1 MAGGQERVLRRRIRS
16 VESTKK
22 ITRAMELIAAS
33 RIVRAQQAIAAARPY
48 VAKMSEVVAH
58 LADTPD
64 ASNHPLFRAAESV
77 HNVGIILITA
87 DRGLAGGYN
96 SSVIRATERRAREHR
111 TAGREVQLV
120 VVGRKGESHFRFR
133 KENVLASVTGV
144 SDRPSY
150 DDARRVVG
158 PVLERFE
165 AAELDQIDLIYT
177 RFISLGSQAVVV
189 RQLIPMSA
197 DARSADARSDD
208 AGARPRETA
217 TSATEGAAGA
227 GGLAA
232 SGGSTVAAHRTDYE
246 FEPEPAEILDRL
258 LPRWV
263 ESEVLAAMLEAS
275 ASEHAARQRAMK
287 AATDNAD
294 ELIKTL
300 RRVMN
305 RARQD
310 SITTEIMEIVG
321 GSEAL
326 RHAGLADGSGPRHE
340 IFIPAAESA

>member
-33 RIVRAQQAIAAARPY
+33 RIVRAQQAIAGARPY
-48 VAKMSEVVAH
+48 IDKLGEVVSH

-64 ASNHPLFRAAESV
+64 AATHPLFRDVEGVQKVA
-77 HNVGIILITA
+77 IIVITA

-96 SSVIRATERRAREHR
+96 TNVIRAAERRIRHHR
-111 TAGREVQLV
+111 AQGRDVQLV
-120 VVGRKGESHFRFR
+120 VTGRKGESYFRYR
-133 KENVLASVTGV
+133 RYEISASVTGV
-144 SDRPSY
+144 SEKPAY
-150 DDARRVVG
+150 QDARRVVG
-158 PVLERFE
+158 AVMGPFE
-165 AAELDQIDLIYT
+165 AEELDQIELVYT
-177 RFISLGSQAVVV
+177 RFVSLGSQAVVEQ
-189 RQLIPMSA
+189 QLVPMPRSE
-197 DARSADARSDD
+197 DAPPDSGGRRDA
-208 AGARPRETA
+208 AARAEQ
-217 TSATEGAAGA
+217 GAAG
-227 GGLAA
+227 GG
-232 SGGSTVAAHRTDYE
+232 TVPGHRTDYE

-258 LPRWV
+258 LPRWL
-263 ESEVLAAMLEAS
+263 ESEILGAMLNAA
-275 ASEHAARQRAMK
+275 ASEQAARQRAMK

-326 RHAGLADGSGPRHE
+326 RQAGLTDGSGPRHE
-340 IFIPAAESA
+340 TFAPVAETA

>member
-48 VAKMSEVVAH
+48 VAKLREVVSH

-64 ASNHPLFRAAESV
+64 AANHPLFRDVESV
-77 HNVGIILITA
+77 QKTAIIVITA

-96 SSVIRATERRAREHR
+96 SNVIRAAERRIRRHSSE
-111 TAGREVQLV
+111 GREVELV
-120 VVGRKGESHFRFR
+120 VTGRKGESYFRYR
-133 KENVLASVTGV
+133 RQAIMASVTGV
-144 SDRPSY
+144 SEKPSY
-150 DDARRVVG
+150 DDARRVVAAVME
-158 PVLERFE
+158 PFQ
-165 AAELDQIDLIYT
+165 AAELDQIDLVYT
-177 RFISLGSQAVVV
+177 RFISLGSQTVVEQ
-189 RQLIPMSA
+189 QLVPMSRHDGGGESDSESRR
-197 DARSADARSDD
+197 DA
-208 AGARPRETA
+208 AGRA
-217 TSATEGAAGA
+217 EGASAASA
-227 GGLAA
+227 GGT
-232 SGGSTVAAHRTDYE
+232 SVPGHKTDYE

-258 LPRWV
+258 LPRWL
-263 ESEVLAAMLEAS
+263 ESEVLAAMLNAA
-275 ASEHAARQRAMK
+275 ASEQASRQRAMK

-300 RRVMN
+300 RRIMN

-321 GSEAL
+321 GAEAL
-326 RHAGLADGSGPRHE
+326 RQADLADGSGPRHE
-340 IFIPAAESA
+340 TFAPAAESA

>member
-33 RIVRAQQAIAAARPY
+33 RIVRAQQAIAGARPY
-48 VAKMSEVVAH
+48 VDKLGEVVGH

-64 ASNHPLFRAAESV
+64 AANHPLFRQVESV
-77 HNVGIILITA
+77 QRVAIIVITA

-96 SSVIRATERRAREHR
+96 TNVIRAAERRIRRHQSD
-111 TAGREVQLV
+111 GREVRLV
-120 VVGRKGESHFRFR
+120 VTGRKGESYFRYR
-133 KENVLASVTGV
+133 RYDISASVTGV
-144 SDRPSY
+144 SEKPTY
-150 DDARRVVG
+150 YDARRVVAAVMG
-158 PVLERFE
+158 PFE
-165 AAELDQIDLIYT
+165 AAELDQIELVYT
-177 RFISLGSQAVVV
+177 RFVSLGSQAVVE
-189 RQLIPMSA
+189 RQLVPMPRQVDEGQPDSDGRR
-197 DARSADARSDD
+197 DAAAR
-208 AGARPRETA
+208 AEQ
-217 TSATEGAAGA
+217 AAG
-227 GGLAA
+227 GGQAVP
-232 SGGSTVAAHRTDYE
+232 GHKTDYE

-258 LPRWV
+258 LPRWL
-263 ESEVLAAMLEAS
+263 ESEILGAMLNAA
-275 ASEHAARQRAMK
+275 ASEQAARQRAMK

-326 RHAGLADGSGPRHE
+326 RQAGLADGSGPRHE
-340 IFIPAAESA
+340 TFAPVADTA